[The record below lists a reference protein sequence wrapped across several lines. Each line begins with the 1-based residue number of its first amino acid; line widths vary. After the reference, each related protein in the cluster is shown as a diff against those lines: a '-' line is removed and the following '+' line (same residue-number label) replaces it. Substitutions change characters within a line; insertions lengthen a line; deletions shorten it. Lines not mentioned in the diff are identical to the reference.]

1 MPGREPLRTDRGDP
15 DVGDLAR
22 LDPGVLM
29 PVDQPRLVTL
39 RAVLARAASRFP
51 AALEEMRLWAH
62 PRGVSGLEANHAF
75 YRPDDVV
82 DESGD
87 GGPVGSGEPR
97 LLPPH

>member
-15 DVGDLAR
+15 EVGDLAR
-22 LDPGVLM
+22 LDPGVFM
-29 PVDQPRLVTL
+29 PVDQPRLTTL
-39 RAVLARAASRFP
+39 RTILARAAWRFP
-51 AALEEMRLWAH
+51 AALEEMRLWTH
-62 PRGVSGLEANHAF
+62 PRSLSAPEANHAF